1 MRSALALSCALAVRP
16 AAASDATIWTV
27 GEPDGRP
34 AGFALAPDGFRDFL
48 ARDFGYE
55 DKFYLVGHS
64 DPATDFPYVLPGPAD
79 TWGGTWPTSG
89 WRTHEVNILFGLD
102 GQPEGDCL
110 LTDRMPGSGSMIPM
124 TRLLP
129 AAVTASRSRPSI
141 RFR

>member
-1 MRSALALSCALAVRP
+1 MKMQSLMRSALALSCALAVRT

-79 TWGGTWPTSG
+79 TWGGTWPTSRY
-89 WRTHEVNILFGLD
+89 RTNEVNIIIKLD

-110 LTDRMPGSGSMIPM
+110 L
-124 TRLLP
+124 
-129 AAVTASRSRPSI
+129 AVDLAD
-141 RFR
+141 

>member
-1 MRSALALSCALAVRP
+1 MKMQSLMRSALALSCALAVRT

-64 DPATDFPYVLPGPAD
+64 GPATDFPYVLPVRPTRGAGPGPRRDGAPMKSISSLASTD
-79 TWGGTWPTSG
+79 SPKATACWRSIWPTTPS
-89 WRTHEVNILFGLD
+89 
-102 GQPEGDCL
+102 
-110 LTDRMPGSGSMIPM
+110 
-124 TRLLP
+124 
-129 AAVTASRSRPSI
+129 ASLRW
-141 RFR
+141 

>member
-1 MRSALALSCALAVRP
+1 MKMQSLMRSALALSCALAVRT

-64 DPATDFPYVLPGPAD
+64 DPATDFPYVLPGRPTRGAGPGPRRD
-79 TWGGTWPTSG
+79 GAPMRSISSSASTDSPKETACWRSIWPT
-89 WRTHEVNILFGLD
+89 
-102 GQPEGDCL
+102 
-110 LTDRMPGSGSMIPM
+110 MPS
-124 TRLLP
+124 
-129 AAVTASRSRPSI
+129 ASLRW
-141 RFR
+141 